1 MLDFTKSLTF
11 EDYLEKQQ
19 EKYGDVQNKAYENT
33 SLSDSTKNNILNLNE
48 TIHVAVF
55 SEGFCPDCIVTIPFI
70 QRLKEENSNLKV
82 HIFPR
87 TGFEDF
93 LTEAV
98 GDSRIPTVIT
108 FDSSMAPKGAYVEMP
123 KELSSKMA
131 SLTMDEKKSLI
142 SEYRSGKYNDL
153 IEKNLLDIIL

>member
-19 EKYGDVQNKAYENT
+19 EKYGDVQNKAYANT